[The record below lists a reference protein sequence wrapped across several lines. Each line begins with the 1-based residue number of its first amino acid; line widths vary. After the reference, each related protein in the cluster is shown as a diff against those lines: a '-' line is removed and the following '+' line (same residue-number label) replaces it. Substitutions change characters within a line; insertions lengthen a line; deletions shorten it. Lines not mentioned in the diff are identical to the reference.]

1 MRDGGK
7 GDIRRK
13 LVVSE
18 KVFNSNWDAIFGKP
32 LKKEQDYT
40 ELLTE
45 APYHPGYEDAVE
57 PSMARKLEP
66 IPFAGMVDT
75 GEDDDSK

>member
-7 GDIRRK
+7 GDLKRP

-18 KVFNSNWDAIFGKP
+18 ETFNKNWDQIFNKKSP
-32 LKKEQDYT
+32 KEQDYT
-40 ELLTE
+40 QLLTE

-57 PSMARKLEP
+57 PSMVKNLEP

-75 GEDDDSK
+75 DEV